1 MNRVALF
8 AVLLIFATTAS
19 GRLIRAW
26 TYQELTAASD
36 LVLIATPTATAD
48 TKEEAGLPGMA
59 SVRVTG
65 VDTHFT
71 VLTVLKGDAKL
82 KDITVHHYRVT
93 KGVVVDNGP
102 MLVKFDPTDHRSFL
116 LFLIREADGR
126 YAPAGGQTDPADHSV
141 HVLNR

>member
-102 MLVKFDPTDHRSFL
+102 MLRHRRDKPPDRGDIHETACHHFAACRAHR
-116 LFLIREADGR
+116 IGR
-126 YAPAGGQTDPADHSV
+126 PG
-141 HVLNR
+141 R